1 MAPER
6 IFFFWRQL
14 IWKINWM
21 WTTPFL
27 SRDADHSLST
37 WTWCVIRPLCLE
49 HVSNYK
55 SFQRFQY
62 KLHMNVY
69 RHVLEYRFTYFALY
83 VVHIKFLKR
92 FIFRYVWS
100 KKYIRR
106 TQCLIDKW
114 VMSRKSAK
122 QKTAGC
128 DHFNKNGLWNVPTL
142 SWKGSKLQSKEN
154 DILEHRRSHA
164 WHVARAV
171 WTWPNAVDIASYLID
186 KPLSGQPV
194 RGLKHVSS
202 LECQIGEG
210 QHIIQSTVEKP

>member
-83 VVHIKFLKR
+83 VVHIKFLKDLYLGTYGVKNTYDER
-92 FIFRYVWS
+92 SAWLTNGWCHGKVLS
-100 KKYIRR
+100 KRLQAVIILIRMAYEMYPR
-106 TQCLIDKW
+106 W
-114 VMSRKSAK
+114 V
-122 QKTAGC
+122 G
-128 DHFNKNGLWNVPTL
+128 
-142 SWKGSKLQSKEN
+142 KGPNSKVKKM
-154 DILEHRRSHA
+154 
-164 WHVARAV
+164 
-171 WTWPNAVDIASYLID
+171 TY
-186 KPLSGQPV
+186 
-194 RGLKHVSS
+194 
-202 LECQIGEG
+202 
-210 QHIIQSTVEKP
+210 